1 MGLRMKIY
9 NIFGVHWKTQLL
21 GRVQVKQIY
30 RGDCLK
36 KKGGGGVGHSQTN
49 KQINC
54 DYNSLLR
61 PTIKYSLQP
70 LKLVCGVSG

>member
-36 KKGGGGVGHSQTN
+36 KGRGVGGFGLFADLRGSRGGACQERGGGVFEGGWYPNPH
-49 KQINC
+49 
-54 DYNSLLR
+54 YEW
-61 PTIKYSLQP
+61 
-70 LKLVCGVSG
+70 